1 MHWKTKLLQKVLHC
15 TFLEISNCSTL
26 RFVELILEEVAQSQ
40 HRNTCS
46 RSAMNNA
53 SLNRQIVTQSYRQSL
68 AFACSKSTMKTPEQ
82 CVKFVQ
88 SWQKNAR
95 TVLLTFWWL
104 FCWLRTDFAHCSGI
118 SVFDFEQVYASW
130 VNGLNVALN
139 VFKVNSE
146 DTRMT

>member
-1 MHWKTKLLQKVLHC
+1 MMKTVALKNETSSEGSSLY
-15 TFLEISNCSTL
+15 FLEISNCSTL

-88 SWQKNAR
+88 S
-95 TVLLTFWWL
+95 
-104 FCWLRTDFAHCSGI
+104 
-118 SVFDFEQVYASW
+118 
-130 VNGLNVALN
+130 
-139 VFKVNSE
+139 
-146 DTRMT
+146 